1 MRLPSANQR
10 PHRSEVGWLTHVRC
24 RTHNRQVGHSAT
36 SEKCQ
41 CDICTATR
49 CIAIRS
55 PRRRG
60 RVRRG
65 HVEPKRLSSF
75 EIEHKP
81 QLGRSLH
88 RQLRRL
94 RTFQNLP
101 SVNPYLTVSVG
112 NARSIIHEAT
122 GRRELAPR
130 VDGRHFVAGGGS
142 HKLVDVIAEQRVDAD
157 LERLD
162 PILYE
167 CRESVFYLQRVA
179 CIPRATGL
187 SLPGD
192 LSSS

>member
-1 MRLPSANQR
+1 MRHMHRNKVHRYSITSSARASTAGGTSSPSALAALRLNT
-10 PHRSEVGWLTHVRC
+10 SLNLVGRC
-24 RTHNRQVGHSAT
+24 TV
-36 SEKCQ
+36 
-41 CDICTATR
+41 
-49 CIAIRS
+49 
-55 PRRRG
+55 
-60 RVRRG
+60 
-65 HVEPKRLSSF
+65 
-75 EIEHKP
+75 
-81 QLGRSLH
+81 
-88 RQLRRL
+88 QLRRL
-94 RTFQNLP
+94 RVFQNLP

>member
-1 MRLPSANQR
+1 
-10 PHRSEVGWLTHVRC
+10 
-24 RTHNRQVGHSAT
+24 
-36 SEKCQ
+36 
-41 CDICTATR
+41 
-49 CIAIRS
+49 
-55 PRRRG
+55 
-60 RVRRG
+60 
-65 HVEPKRLSSF
+65 
-75 EIEHKP
+75 
-81 QLGRSLH
+81 
-88 RQLRRL
+88 
-94 RTFQNLP
+94 
-101 SVNPYLTVSVG
+101 VNSHHG
-112 NARSIIHEAT
+112 
-122 GRRELAPR
+122 